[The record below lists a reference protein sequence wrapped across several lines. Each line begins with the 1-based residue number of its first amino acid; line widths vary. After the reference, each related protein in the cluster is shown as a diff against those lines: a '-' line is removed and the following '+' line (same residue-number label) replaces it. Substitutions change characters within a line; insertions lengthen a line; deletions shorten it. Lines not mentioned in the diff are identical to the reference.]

1 MVTIKR
7 DAAIGDILMVTPIV
21 QALRK
26 KYGEVFLQIAPS
38 LHDKLHSLLN
48 TPVLSVVREPVGHVI
63 DLNNAYELRP
73 HLHPVEAYAE
83 VAGVDVADT
92 TRAFCNVQYPTSDKK
107 FDVVI
112 HATKSWPNRTLP
124 LSFWAELVKELQA
137 AGLSVA
143 CVAHNVGE
151 VVPGCDAVFL
161 GQTLPQV
168 AGLIQYGAGV
178 FICGDSG
185 PLHLAACTDT
195 PIIGL
200 FTIATAERRRPW
212 GRPAETFAGI
222 NAAVDC
228 VGCLHRAPM
237 PCSFLDCDFQDVRKH
252 QCLSG
257 FSIPAIVE
265 KALTMCKPSGVAR

>member
-1 MVTIKR
+1 MITIKR
-7 DAAIGDILMVTPIV
+7 DAAIGDILMVMPIV
-21 QALRK
+21 PALLRK
-26 KYGEVFLQIAPS
+26 HGQVFLRVAPS
-38 LHDKLHSLLN
+38 LHDRLHALLN
-48 TPVLSVVREPVGHVI
+48 APGVLNVTRETRGDVI
-63 DLNNAYELRP
+63 DLNGAYELRP
-73 HLHPVEAYAE
+73 HLHPVEAYAQT
-83 VAGVDVADT
+83 AGVDITNT
-92 TRAFCNVQYPTSDKK
+92 TRAFCNKNYDLMRGK

-124 LSFWAELVKELQA
+124 IAFWAELVATLQRQ
-137 AGLSVA
+137 GLSVA
-143 CVAHNVGE
+143 CVAGNVGE

-200 FTIATAERRRPW
+200 FTIATAERRKPW
-212 GRPAETFAGI
+212 GRPAEKFAGI

-237 PCSFLDCDFQDVRKH
+237 PCSFIDCEFQDERKH
-252 QCLSG
+252 ACLGG
-257 FSIPAIVE
+257 FSIAEIVE
-265 KALTMCKPSGVAR
+265 RARGFCGTN

>member
-26 KYGEVFLQIAPS
+26 EYGEVFLQVAPS
-38 LHDKLHSLLN
+38 LHDRLHALLN
-48 TPVLSVVREPVGHVI
+48 APGVLTVTREAHGDVI

-73 HLHPVEAYAE
+73 HLHPVEAYALI
-83 VAGVDVADT
+83 AGVDVADT
-92 TRAFCNVQYPTSDKK
+92 TAGFCNTSYSVASRH
-107 FDVVI
+107 FDVII
-112 HATKSWPNRTLP
+112 HATRSWPNRTLP
-124 LSFWAELVKELQA
+124 MSFWSSLVSALHAE
-137 AGLSVA
+137 GLTVA

-168 AGLIQYGAGV
+168 AGLIQFGAGV

-222 NAAVDC
+222 NAVVDC

-237 PCSFLDCDFQDVRKH
+237 PCSFIDCEFQDERKH
-252 QCLSG
+252 ACLNG
-257 FSIPAIVE
+257 FSIAEIVE
-265 KALTMCKPSGVAR
+265 KAVAFCR

>member
-1 MVTIKR
+1 MVTVKR

-21 QALRK
+21 QALLRK
-26 KYGEVFLQIAPS
+26 HGEVFLQVAPS
-38 LHDKLHSLLN
+38 LHDRLHALLN
-48 TPVLSVVREPVGHVI
+48 APGVLTVTREVHGDVI

-73 HLHPVEAYAE
+73 HLHPVEAYAQI
-83 VAGVDVADT
+83 AGVDLADT
-92 TRAFCNVQYPTSDKK
+92 TRAFCCKLYSSAQGG
-107 FDVVI
+107 FDVII
-112 HATKSWPNRTLP
+112 HATRSWPNRTLP
-124 LSFWAELVKELQA
+124 MSFWVSLVTTLHAE
-137 AGLSVA
+137 GLTVA

-151 VVPGCDAVFL
+151 VVSGCDAVFL
-161 GQTLPQV
+161 RQTLPQV

-228 VGCLHRAPM
+228 IGCLHRAPM
-237 PCSFLDCDFQDVRKH
+237 PCSFIDCEFQDERKH
-252 QCLSG
+252 TCLNG
-257 FSIPAIVE
+257 FSIAEITE
-265 KALTMCKPSGVAR
+265 KVKGFI